1 MLRLSIYGSFTLIL
15 SYASP
20 LSKASGL
27 LVFLSYRIFSI
38 KPPGGGIFISSTLE
52 GGGGLIREGGLK
64 KRGLLNLTGYCR
76 CDSIS
81 LIHLSSPLM
90 RRTRIFNFYHS
101 QYYAILNKNCFEKYN
116 IQ

>member
-1 MLRLSIYGSFTLIL
+1 MIFPYGFSYLSSSTWAFVLFYAFCTVFIKTLKIFFYSSFISYVFLKNLKLKIMLRLSIYGSFTLIL

-52 GGGGLIREGGLK
+52 GGGG
-64 KRGLLNLTGYCR
+64 
-76 CDSIS
+76 
-81 LIHLSSPLM
+81 
-90 RRTRIFNFYHS
+90 
-101 QYYAILNKNCFEKYN
+101 A
-116 IQ
+116 